1 MYQFILVTV
10 LLCTNTYAKVMTLD
24 ELKTNLFERNLD
36 LKAGKY
42 KIESYKSQV
51 EHSRS
56 KLYPSLGVE
65 LGHEDTASKNH
76 KQIENFQIIY
86 GKINLFNGFQ
96 DMLGISR
103 AKSKV
108 KLAEI
113 ELKER
118 RHQQELDLE
127 KLFYQYLY
135 LNKKKE
141 ILAKELSRSSF
152 HIRMVK
158 KRLSSNIITETDL
171 LEFKLYKKKL
181 ISLMNYVELEVKT
194 VKNEIMSLS
203 GLANDNEYVFKGSLP
218 HLILKT
224 NYDQIL
230 KISQESHFTETKEVV
245 LKINQNALKEAE
257 ADWYPKI
264 DFKLEHGILNE
275 DNLDYDENQTAS
287 KFAIMASWELN
298 LGKKNHY
305 KYQEKLN
312 SLKNVKFSQR
322 YDHLK
327 FKIKIKNLY
336 DHLKMLEQTILSE
349 EENAQLSLRFYKKT
363 LKEYQKGIKDSGA
376 LSSAS
381 KDFAE
386 VESRVYQLKFNYI
399 LARLKLEK
407 MLSRRIDFKIL
418 KHKRGKHV

>member
-1 MYQFILVTV
+1 MYQFILVIV

-24 ELKTNLFERNLD
+24 ELKTNLFERNLAI
-36 LKAGKY
+36 KAGKY

-65 LGHEDTASKNH
+65 LGYEETTSKKH
-76 KQIENFQIIY
+76 KEIENFQIIY
-86 GKINLFNGFQ
+86 GKINIFNGFQ
-96 DMLGISR
+96 DMLEISQ

-108 KLAEI
+108 KLSEI
-113 ELKER
+113 DLKKR

-194 VKNEIMSLS
+194 VKNEIISLTS
-203 GLANDNEYVFKGSLP
+203 LGNHEYVFKGSLP
-218 HLILKT
+218 HLILKM

-230 KISQESHFTETKEVV
+230 KISQESHFSKIKEVE
-245 LKINQNALKEAE
+245 LEINQNALKAAKAE
-257 ADWYPKI
+257 WYPKI
-264 DFKLEHGILNE
+264 DLKLEHGILNE
-275 DNLDYDENQTAS
+275 DNLDYDENQMATKIS
-287 KFAIMASWELN
+287 VMASWELN

-305 KYQEKLN
+305 KYQEKIN
-312 SLKNVKFSQR
+312 DFKNAKFSQK
-322 YDHLK
+322 YDQLK

-349 EENAQLSLRFYKKT
+349 EENAQLSLRFYNKT

-407 MLSRRIDFKIL
+407 LLSRRIDFKIL